1 MMANDRGMNFREQ
14 WHGTSLTNVLPI
26 YLYGLMPGVTNTRNA
41 AQIPCVYTEPTPRQE
56 LCFYHMTHQHIASAP
71 ANVVWSA
78 CIQLMA
84 DVNRGTTATGANGLV
99 TMQPPESLARMGI
112 VFNGVN
118 LFRTLEPE
126 YVGRVRVA
134 EETLRALADSPYS
147 TTIQEE
153 CVELQLQRNAAR
165 ERLGIEDADEMTF
178 YYRTPFGDT
187 PTEPLP
193 TEPNLI
199 GYSGK
204 KNVYY
209 TRDYLPVKTKRSETI
224 TVED

>member
-1 MMANDRGMNFREQ
+1 M
-14 WHGTSLTNVLPI
+14 
-26 YLYGLMPGVTNTRNA
+26 
-41 AQIPCVYTEPTPRQE
+41 
-56 LCFYHMTHQHIASAP
+56 
-71 ANVVWSA
+71 
-78 CIQLMA
+78 
-84 DVNRGTTATGANGLV
+84 
-99 TMQPPESLARMGI
+99 
-112 VFNGVN
+112 
-118 LFRTLEPE
+118 
-126 YVGRVRVA
+126 A

-147 TTIQEE
+147 TTIHEE

-178 YYRTPFGDT
+178 YYRTPFGDI

-193 TEPNLI
+193 TEPNII

-209 TRDYLPVKTKRSETI
+209 TRDYLPVTTRQSEVI